1 MHAAATDDEVVP
13 YEENTVKMEERVRSL
28 GGTLKVFAH
37 PGLHHPHG
45 LEDPAPLADWV
56 QAHTRP

>member
-1 MHAAATDDEVVP
+1 
-13 YEENTVKMEERVRSL
+13 MEERVRSL